1 MDTRDRRGGT
11 KVNEEILLERIQ
23 RIEQTQ
29 EKIAKTQEQIFAT
42 LRTLIRDMNYVP
54 DVPQAPNLSVIKT
67 TH

>member
-1 MDTRDRRGGT
+1 M
-11 KVNEEILLERIQ
+11 NEEILLERIQ

-54 DVPQAPNLSVIKT
+54 NVPQAPNLTVMRP

>member
-23 RIEQTQ
+23 KIEASQFRT
-29 EKIAKTQEQIFAT
+29 EAM
-42 LRTLIRDMNYVP
+42 LRTLIRDMNYIP
-54 DVPQAPNLSVIKT
+54 DVPQAPNLTVMRP